1 MSDFDLW
8 FEKAEDDLDAAK
20 YMEQGQ
26 RFSQAAFLYQ
36 QAAEK
41 GLKAVLVEDGEG
53 LFQSHDCFVLAKK
66 AGAPREVKDAANSL
80 SPYYFRTRYP
90 DADLVE
96 LEEEEIRDIADSAEV
111 IFRWIRENY

>member
-8 FEKAEDDLDAAK
+8 LEKAEDDLDAAK
-20 YMEQGQ
+20 YMKEGK

-36 QAAEK
+36 QIAEK
-41 GLKAVLVEDGEG
+41 ALKAILVKEGEG

-66 AGAPREVKDAANSL
+66 ADAPENVKDAANIL
-80 SPYYFRTRYP
+80 SPYYFRTRYT

-96 LEEEEIRDIADSAEV
+96 MEKEEIKDIADSAEV
-111 IFRWIRENY
+111 ILNG